1 MRLFI
6 EFLRKYKNTGLLFAV
21 FSLLFAGIFALY
33 KIPAEPV
40 LYAFLL
46 CLFLGIIYLVL
57 SFIKFRRQY
66 KLLSVIYEN
75 LPFMTNDLPATAD
88 AQQKLM
94 NDMVGKLS
102 RITQEEI
109 SRLKSARQDHMD
121 YFTVWV
127 HQIKTPISAI
137 QMILQEDDT
146 DAHNEISAELFKI
159 EQYAEMALQY
169 IRLDSSV
176 NDFVIKYYDVD
187 SMIRRAVKKYAPLFI
202 RRKIRLLYEPVS
214 GQALTDEK
222 WLVFVIEQL
231 LSNAVKYTYSGS
243 VKISFENQII
253 MVSDTGIGI
262 SPDDLPRIFE
272 KGYTGMSGHRENKS
286 TGLGLYLCK
295 NVCAK
300 LGHRIYADSEVGTG
314 SRFYIDLSENKLN
327 IE

>member
-6 EFLRKYKNTGLLFAV
+6 GFLRKYKNTGLLFAV

-46 CLFLGIIYLVL
+46 CLFLGIIYLAL

-66 KLLSVIYEN
+66 KLLSAIYEN
-75 LPFMTNDLPATAD
+75 LPFITNDLPATDD
-88 AQQKLM
+88 AQ
-94 NDMVGKLS
+94 
-102 RITQEEI
+102 QEEI
-109 SRLKSARQDHMD
+109 SQLKSARQDHMD

-243 VKISFENQII
+243 VEISFENQVIV
-253 MVSDTGIGI
+253 VSDTGIGI